1 MSEKQTLDTK
11 IMVSYH
17 RELLKTGGTK
27 GGFDCTE
34 VYQCTCTAI
43 LMITVLPYQPSLK
56 QEQNR
61 RDEQFRY

>member
-1 MSEKQTLDTK
+1 MSEKQTLNTK

-17 RELLKTGGTK
+17 RELLKTGDTK
-27 GGFDCTE
+27 GCFDCTE
-34 VYQCTCTAI
+34 VYQCTAI